1 MLGGY
6 KPLARATHRRPL
18 LPVLL
23 VGAQL
28 VIPLDN
34 ASAKA
39 DYAQAKVNA
48 EAARLDLRQT
58 EENVTLEITA
68 DGEQPQGARCTPH
81 RGHRSRASSRR
92 RTCANQQGAYDVGL
106 ATTKDLIDFTDRLTQ
121 AQREEITALTT
132 YNILLAQLYF
142 SEGTLLERR
151 NVLLARN
158 IAESAPWY
166 ARF

>member
-1 MLGGY
+1 MHFLKAY
-6 KPLARATHRRPL
+6 LKSIEATRIARELA
-18 LPVLL
+18 
-23 VGAQL
+23 
-28 VIPLDN
+28 
-34 ASAKA
+34 
-39 DYAQAKVNA
+39 
-48 EAARLDLRQT
+48 
-58 EENVTLEITA
+58 EENVRN
-68 DGEQPQGARCTPH
+68 QKAR
-81 RGHRSRASSRR
+81 
-92 RTCANQQGAYDVGL
+92 YDVGL

-158 IAESAPWY
+158 IQESTPWY